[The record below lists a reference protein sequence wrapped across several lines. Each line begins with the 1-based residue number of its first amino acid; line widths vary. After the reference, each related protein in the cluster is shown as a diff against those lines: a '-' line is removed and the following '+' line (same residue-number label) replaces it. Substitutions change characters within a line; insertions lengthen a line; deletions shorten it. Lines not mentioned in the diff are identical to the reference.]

1 MSSRLC
7 IESIPPLEK
16 LAAEAH
22 PADAAVAASFA
33 SPHRRREFLAWRAVA
48 RRIAGREAEIG
59 YDEWGAPVI
68 IGSPLH
74 VAVSHSRTHVAVMV
88 SDRPCAVDIESLSR
102 NFDKVMRRYLSD
114 EERALSPHP
123 DFPAAAWCAKEALY
137 KYCRGGG
144 LNLLSDI
151 RIVAVDFDKGEIRG
165 TVRGGRDTAMRMS
178 YHDGDIAVCIGTA
191 SASSQNVE

>member
-16 LAAEAH
+16 LVAEAH
-22 PADAAVAASFA
+22 PADAATVASFA
-33 SPHRRREFLAWRAVA
+33 SPHRRQEFLAWRAVA

-102 NFDKVMRRYLSD
+102 NFDKVMHRYLSD
-114 EERALSPHP
+114 DERALSQHP

-137 KYCRGGG
+137 KLYRRGG

-151 RIVAVDFDKGEIRG
+151 RIVAVDFDKGEICG
-165 TVRGGRDTAMRMS
+165 TILGSEPIVMRMS
-178 YHDGDIAVCIGTA
+178 YHDGDIAVCVGTTDA
-191 SASSQNVE
+191 SR